1 MTSRRPTRP
10 STEAATLRRL
20 TLASLLIASA
30 LHTTPGMAF
39 NLNSDKP
46 IHVTADHAR
55 LDDRQ
60 GTATYTGDV
69 VVTQEGSKLTGDKVV
84 LYRDKQGVDRIESFG
99 TPAHYHEPATPPNQ
113 PATDAQAQTI
123 TYSRDQHLITLKT
136 DAVVEQDGNV
146 FKGDLIHYD
155 TDSRVVTAQGNG
167 NENSNSAGRVQMII
181 QPKKAQQNTQPA
193 APTDK
198 Q

>member
-1 MTSRRPTRP
+1 MTSRPTRP
-10 STEAATLRRL
+10 SAEPGALRRL
-20 TLASLLIASA
+20 ALASLLLACTWTA
-30 LHTTPGMAF
+30 APTWAF
-39 NLNSDKP
+39 NLNSNQP

-99 TPAHYHEPATPPNQ
+99 APAHYHEPATPPNQ
-113 PATDAQAQTI
+113 PATDAQAKTI
-123 TYSRDQHLITLKT
+123 TYSRDKHLITLKT

-155 TDSRVVTAQGNG
+155 TNTRVVTAQGNG
-167 NENSNSAGRVQMII
+167 DGNNANSGRVQMII
-181 QPKKAQQNTQPA
+181 QPKKAQPNTQPA
-193 APTDK
+193 APRDK